1 MHKSSTTSRNMTS
14 ESGQAL
20 VEFAFVVP
28 LLLLLI
34 FGIFEFGRAINYWI
48 DETHLAN
55 QAARFA
61 AVNHRPDAGQTITQ
75 YVRNQATTPEL
86 KNGTGSVSP
95 GLHICIQTSG

>member
-1 MHKSSTTSRNMTS
+1 MKKPFGKEQGTALF
-14 ESGQAL
+14 ELAL
-20 VEFAFVVP
+20 VLP
-28 LLLLLI
+28 LLMILLLGMLD
-34 FGIFEFGRAINYWI
+34 FGKAFNSWI